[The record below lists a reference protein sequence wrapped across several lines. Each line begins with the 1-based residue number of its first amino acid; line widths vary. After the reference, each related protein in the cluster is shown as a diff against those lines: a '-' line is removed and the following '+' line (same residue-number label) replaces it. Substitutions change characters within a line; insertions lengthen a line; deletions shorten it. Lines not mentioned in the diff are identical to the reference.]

1 MKKLFYTLILT
12 GIISY
17 SFVLNA
23 QTQIL
28 KFGHVNSQ
36 EILVQMPEYKE
47 AIDSLT
53 KVRERY
59 ASQEEKLQVEINR
72 KYNDLVEQQNVLDSL
87 ILQIRF
93 SELQDLQNRL
103 QEFQVTAG
111 QRLRTLEGTLT
122 TKIMDKLEDAVNQVA
137 VELDLLYVFDMSAG
151 NPIYASEKSINVA
164 PMVRDKLGLK

>member
-1 MKKLFYTLILT
+1 MNKLTYTFILIGFL
-12 GIISY
+12 ISG
-17 SFVLNA
+17 FVAEA
-23 QTQIL
+23 QTL
-28 KFGHVNSQ
+28 KFGHISSQ
-36 EILVQMPEYKE
+36 ELLVQMPEYKT

-53 KVRERY
+53 IMRERY
-59 ASQEEKLQVEINR
+59 ANQEEKLQVEINR
-72 KYNDLVEQQNVLDSL
+72 KYNDLLEQQSTLDSL
-87 ILQIRF
+87 IIQSRY

-122 TKIMDKLEDAVNQVA
+122 TAIMDKMKDAISKVA
-137 VELDLLYVFDMSAG
+137 VELDLLYVFDMASG

>member
-1 MKKLFYTLILT
+1 
-12 GIISY
+12 
-17 SFVLNA
+17 
-23 QTQIL
+23 
-28 KFGHVNSQ
+28 
-36 EILVQMPEYKE
+36 MPEYKT

-53 KVRERY
+53 IMRERY
-59 ASQEEKLQVEINR
+59 ANQEEKLQVEINR
-72 KYNDLVEQQNVLDSL
+72 KYNDLLEQQSTLDSL
-87 ILQIRF
+87 IIQSRY

-122 TKIMDKLEDAVNQVA
+122 TAIMDKMKDAISKVA
-137 VELDLLYVFDMSAG
+137 VELDLLYVFDMASG